1 MKKWLISASVV
12 MALASGATQAVV
24 GNPEDGKAK
33 GAACAACHGAD
44 GNSPSPAWPKLAG
57 QHPEYIQ
64 KQLMDF
70 KAGVRKDPLMSAQAV
85 LLPSSQD
92 VSDVAAYFAGQQ
104 QSPGQAKPEA
114 VVLGEQVFRGGN
126 LANGVAACA
135 GCHGPVGMGNPLA
148 KFPRISGQHADY
160 LSKALKDFRAGNRSN
175 DPNGM
180 MRGVVAHM
188 SDGEIDAV
196 AQYLQGLAE

>member
-24 GNPEDGKAK
+24 GNPEDGKVK

-44 GNSPSPAWPKLAG
+44 GNSPNPAWPKLAG

-70 KAGVRKDPLMSAQAV
+70 KAGVRKDPLMSAQAA
-85 LLPSSQD
+85 LLATPQD
-92 VSDVAAYFAGQQ
+92 VANVAAYFSSQQ
-104 QSPGQAKPEA
+104 QAPGQIKPE
-114 VVLGEQVFRGGN
+114 VVTLGEQIFRGGN
-126 LANGVAACA
+126 LANGVPACA
-135 GCHGPVGMGNPLA
+135 GCHGSTGMGNPLA

-160 LSKALKDFRAGNRSN
+160 LTKALKDFRVGTRAN
-175 DPNGM
+175 DLNGM

-188 SDGEIDAV
+188 SDAEIETV
-196 AQYLQGLAE
+196 AQYLQGLAD